1 MRSYLREDQLGGIEA
16 LKQVNFYRPQSELM
30 SQSQTL
36 EAYFREHP
44 PTTIPEAIA
53 TIENLTG
60 IKRKPTLVRKFMKT
74 MGMRSKKVGFLPESA
89 DPEVQ
94 SQYKQEKLSPRL
106 EEAKLGERAVFF
118 VDAAHFVM
126 GAFLGFLWCFER
138 VFIKSPSGRKRFNVL
153 GALNAITHEVVTVT
167 NDSYINAESVCQLLR
182 KLAALGLSIPITL
195 VLDNARSQK
204 WAWFKPG

>member
-60 IKRKPTLVRKFMKT
+60 IKRKPTQIRKFMKT
-74 MGMRSKKVGFLPESA
+74 MGMRCLKVGFLPAKA

-94 SQYKQEKLSPRL
+94 SQYKQEKLSP
-106 EEAKLGERAVFF
+106 
-118 VDAAHFVM
+118 
-126 GAFLGFLWCFER
+126 
-138 VFIKSPSGRKRFNVL
+138 S
-153 GALNAITHEVVTVT
+153 
-167 NDSYINAESVCQLLR
+167 
-182 KLAALGLSIPITL
+182 
-195 VLDNARSQK
+195 LDYS
-204 WAWFKPG
+204 